1 MLDLDRYSRC
11 IIRTD
16 MTKESLLE
24 KLEILE
30 NKIFDLL
37 ELVDTLKKKNEELA
51 MKLIEK
57 EDEANRLMQEMENLL
72 GEKEQVKQRVAHLIK
87 CVETF

>member
-1 MLDLDRYSRC
+1 M
-11 IIRTD
+11 
-16 MTKESLLE
+16 E

-30 NKIFDLL
+30 NKILNLL
-37 ELVDTLKKKNEELA
+37 ELVDTLRKDNEDLT

-57 EDEANRLMQEMENLL
+57 EEEANGLEQEMKDLL
-72 GEKEQVKQRVAHLIK
+72 GEKEQVKQRVARLIK

>member
-1 MLDLDRYSRC
+1 MYNL
-11 IIRTD
+11 I

-30 NKIFDLL
+30 NKILNLL
-37 ELVDTLKKKNEELA
+37 ELVDTLRKDNEDLT

-57 EDEANRLMQEMENLL
+57 EEEANGLEQEMKDLL
-72 GEKEQVKQRVAHLIK
+72 GEKEQVKQRVARLIK